1 MPEPS
6 EADELP
12 PDVVDALRRGR
23 KVDAI
28 KLVRE
33 RQGLDLK
40 DAKALVERFV
50 GTNRAELGL
59 AGPSEGAGAGW
70 IVTLVV
76 LVAILYALYTYAG

>member
-1 MPEPS
+1 MSEPQ

-23 KVDAI
+23 KIDAI
-28 KLVRE
+28 KLIRE

-50 GTNRAELGL
+50 AANRAEPGL
-59 AGPSEGAGAGW
+59 AAPGEGVGAGW
-70 IVTLVV
+70 IVTLIAI
-76 LVAILYALYTYAG
+76 VAILYALYTYAG